1 VYQIID
7 WAPFEKKKITT
18 FLICII
24 LLLAIIH
31 PLKVYASC
39 DGILGP
45 AYFSLYKN
53 MSASFSSFM
62 DADTKQRYKVEW
74 FIGKKL
80 LGSKIINAGDSFTL
94 KGSQFSGQTFS
105 ITGLHQKGREW
116 ILSRYK
122 IFPDPDGSLQVRF
135 DDHACDNSY
144 INSPDLKISV
154 KIYSN

>member
-1 VYQIID
+1 VYKIID
-7 WAPFEKKKITT
+7 LASFVKKKNTT

-31 PLKVYASC
+31 PIKVYASC

-53 MSASFSSFM
+53 MSATFSSFM

-74 FIGKKL
+74 FLGRKL
-80 LGSKIINAGDSFTL
+80 LGAVIKNAGESFTL
-94 KGSQFSGQTFS
+94 KGPEFSGQTFS
-105 ITGLHQKGREW
+105 ITGFHQKGREW

-144 INSPDLKISV
+144 INSPDLKIIV
-154 KIYSN
+154 RIQSN

>member
-1 VYQIID
+1 M
-7 WAPFEKKKITT
+7 KNKITT
-18 FLICII
+18 FLICIN
-24 LLLAIIH
+24 LLIIIIH
-31 PLKVYASC
+31 PQKVYASC

-53 MSASFSSFM
+53 MSATFSSIL
-62 DADTKQRYKVEW
+62 DADTKQQYKVEW

-80 LGSKIINAGDSFTL
+80 LGSVIKNAGESFTL
-94 KGSQFSGQTFS
+94 KGSKFFGQTFLIKGFS
-105 ITGLHQKGREW
+105 QKDQEW

-144 INSPDLKISV
+144 INSPDLKITV
-154 KIYSN
+154 RIHSN

>member
-1 VYQIID
+1 M
-7 WAPFEKKKITT
+7 KNKITT
-18 FLICII
+18 FLICIN
-24 LLLAIIH
+24 LLTIIIH
-31 PLKVYASC
+31 PQKVYASC

-53 MSASFSSFM
+53 MSATFSSFI
-62 DADTKQRYKVEW
+62 DADTKQQYKVEW

-80 LGSKIINAGDSFTL
+80 LGSVIKNAGESFTL
-94 KGSQFSGQTFS
+94 KGSEFSGQTFLIKGFS
-105 ITGLHQKGREW
+105 QKDREW

-144 INSPDLKISV
+144 INSPDLKIIV
-154 KIYSN
+154 RIHSN

>member
-1 VYQIID
+1 MHQIIN
-7 WAPFEKKKITT
+7 WTPFLKNKITT
-18 FLICII
+18 FLIFIN
-24 LLLAIIH
+24 LLISITH
-31 PLKVYASC
+31 PPKSYASC

-45 AYFSLYKN
+45 AHFSLYKN
-53 MSASFSSFM
+53 MRATFSSFI

-80 LGSKIINAGDSFTL
+80 LGAVTKNAGESFAL
-94 KGSQFSGQTFS
+94 KGSEFSGQTFS
-105 ITGLHQKGREW
+105 LTGFHQSGQEW

-144 INSPDLKISV
+144 TNSPDLKIIV
-154 KIYSN
+154 KIHSN

>member
-1 VYQIID
+1 M
-7 WAPFEKKKITT
+7 KNKITT
-18 FLICII
+18 FLIFINLLII
-24 LLLAIIH
+24 IIH
-31 PLKVYASC
+31 PQKVYASC

-53 MSASFSSFM
+53 MSATFSSFV
-62 DADTKQRYKVEW
+62 DADSKQQYKVEW

-80 LGSKIINAGDSFTL
+80 LGSVIKNAGESFTL
-94 KGSQFSGQTFS
+94 KGSEFFGQTFLIKGFS
-105 ITGLHQKGREW
+105 QKDQEW

-144 INSPDLKISV
+144 INSPDLKIIV
-154 KIYSN
+154 RIHSN

>member
-1 VYQIID
+1 MYQIIS
-7 WAPFEKKKITT
+7 WAPFIKNKINV
-18 FLICII
+18 LVICII
-24 LLLAIIH
+24 LLIAIIL

-39 DGILGP
+39 DGILGS

-53 MSASFSSFM
+53 MSATFSSFM

-80 LGSKIINAGDSFTL
+80 LGAVIKNAGESFTL
-94 KGSQFSGQTFS
+94 KGSKFSGQTFS
-105 ITGLHQKGREW
+105 ITGFNQKGREW

-122 IFPDPDGSLQVRF
+122 IFPDPEGSLQVRF

-144 INSPDLKISV
+144 TNSPDLKIIV
-154 KIYSN
+154 RIQSN

>member
-1 VYQIID
+1 M
-7 WAPFEKKKITT
+7 KNKITT
-18 FLICII
+18 FLICINLFI
-24 LLLAIIH
+24 IIIH
-31 PLKVYASC
+31 PQKVYASC

-53 MSASFSSFM
+53 MSATFSSFI
-62 DADTKQRYKVEW
+62 DADTKQQYKVEW

-80 LGSKIINAGDSFTL
+80 LGSVIKNAGESFTL
-94 KGSQFSGQTFS
+94 KGSEFSGQTFLIKGFS
-105 ITGLHQKGREW
+105 QKDREW

-144 INSPDLKISV
+144 INSPDLKIIV
-154 KIYSN
+154 RIHSN